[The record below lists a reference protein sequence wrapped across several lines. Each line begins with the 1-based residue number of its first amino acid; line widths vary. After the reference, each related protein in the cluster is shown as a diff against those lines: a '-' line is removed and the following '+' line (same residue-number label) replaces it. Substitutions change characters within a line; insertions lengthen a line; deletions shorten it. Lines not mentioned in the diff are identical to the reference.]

1 MQGKEISFQITIIKE
16 KLKNTKEKILEIT
29 ETYYNK
35 KIVFA
40 NVLLPYGTIWEDIA
54 HCTHLQIAPAPFNP
68 KFAKECN
75 FPAH

>member
-1 MQGKEISFQITIIKE
+1 MQGEETSFQITIIKE
-16 KLKNTKEKILEIT
+16 KLKNTIKKILELT

-40 NVLLPYGTIWEDIA
+40 NALLPYGTIWEAIA
-54 HCTHLQIAPAPFNP
+54 HCTHLQIAPASLKA

-75 FPAH
+75 YLPH